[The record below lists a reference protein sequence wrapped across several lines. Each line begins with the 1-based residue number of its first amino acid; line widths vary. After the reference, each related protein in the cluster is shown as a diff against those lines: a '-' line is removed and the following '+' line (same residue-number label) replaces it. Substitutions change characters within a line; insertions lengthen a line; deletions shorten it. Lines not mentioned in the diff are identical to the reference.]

1 MSKENLTA
9 RFKEERLRLGISHAQ
24 TGKLCGV
31 SKNSVIAWEQGAK
44 IPADALMVL
53 MSVGFDP
60 MYILTG
66 QRTSETLA
74 PREAAL
80 LDNYRHSDDQGKR
93 TIESVA
99 GLAAQPPALK
109 AGGEG

>member
-1 MSKENLTA
+1 MSKIGIGERLAEEVERIGGVSAVAARLETA
-9 RFKEERLRLGISHAQ
+9 RNTIYNWAEKG
-24 TGKLCGV
+24 
-31 SKNSVIAWEQGAK
+31 N
-44 IPADALMVL
+44 IPANKLLELAEMGADAI
-53 MSVGFDP
+53 
-60 MYILTG
+60 YILTG
-66 QRTSETLA
+66 QRASGTLP